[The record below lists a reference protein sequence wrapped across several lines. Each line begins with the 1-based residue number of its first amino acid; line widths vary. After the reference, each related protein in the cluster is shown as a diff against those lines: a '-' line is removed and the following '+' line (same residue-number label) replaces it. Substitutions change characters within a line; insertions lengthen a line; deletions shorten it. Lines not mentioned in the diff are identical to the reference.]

1 MLEKLFVRKAH
12 LRHHKEA
19 ALLNEREEYLKTLEL
34 RGVQTLHLRRV
45 SNMLLRIVEMLG
57 LSDGDGGDVSVER
70 LDAAAGKWSRAEV
83 LRRPADHDE
92 RAARR
97 SFLANALAWLRHLGR
112 LDRRMTDVGLL
123 GVVFER
129 DFARFRYIAA
139 PLFEERFRHL
149 KTMSEAGMSGVT
161 LRTIAEYQLHIVA
174 ALKLEKVRP
183 VRESEVE
190 RMVRTW
196 KSRLGEADHVVQRSL
211 SEQAKFRCIARRWLN
226 EIGAYRPKEADKDL
240 PKEVPE
246 YRRWIVE
253 ERGLKEITAYMMV
266 RTAVRFMG
274 FLAERKVAIGDVDS
288 RTVDAYVAERV
299 AGHARATIRGEMRR
313 LRDFLRFEARM
324 GVVSDIVWQSVDVP
338 KMYQLEGLPSHVSWD
353 TVVSIVKKSAE
364 ASSPAGIRGH
374 AILTLFATYGMRS
387 SELRGLRLGDIDWR
401 AETIRIRRAKGG
413 KIQTLPLLPSAGE
426 ALIRYI
432 REVRRNESGLEE
444 VFLCLNAPY
453 RRMSASGSYHIV
465 RTALDA
471 AGANPRHR
479 GPHCLRH
486 SFATHLVNSGRTMK
500 EVSDMLGHRSLEST
514 GVYAKVD
521 LESLR
526 KVADMD
532 LEGVL

>member
-70 LDAAAGKWSRAEV
+70 LDAAAEKWSRAEV

-112 LDRRMTDVGLL
+112 LDRRMTEGGLL

-240 PKEVPE
+240 PKEVLE

-253 ERGLKEITAYMMV
+253 ERGLKEITAYMRV
-266 RTAVRFMG
+266 RTAVRFLG
-274 FLAERKVAIGDVDS
+274 FLAEG
-288 RTVDAYVAERV
+288 
-299 AGHARATIRGEMRR
+299 
-313 LRDFLRFEARM
+313 
-324 GVVSDIVWQSVDVP
+324 
-338 KMYQLEGLPSHVSWD
+338 
-353 TVVSIVKKSAE
+353 
-364 ASSPAGIRGH
+364 
-374 AILTLFATYGMRS
+374 
-387 SELRGLRLGDIDWR
+387 
-401 AETIRIRRAKGG
+401 RI
-413 KIQTLPLLPSAGE
+413 
-426 ALIRYI
+426 
-432 REVRRNESGLEE
+432 
-444 VFLCLNAPY
+444 
-453 RRMSASGSYHIV
+453 
-465 RTALDA
+465 
-471 AGANPRHR
+471 
-479 GPHCLRH
+479 
-486 SFATHLVNSGRTMK
+486 
-500 EVSDMLGHRSLEST
+500 
-514 GVYAKVD
+514 
-521 LESLR
+521 
-526 KVADMD
+526 
-532 LEGVL
+532 

>member
-1 MLEKLFVRKAH
+1 
-12 LRHHKEA
+12 
-19 ALLNEREEYLKTLEL
+19 
-34 RGVQTLHLRRV
+34 
-45 SNMLLRIVEMLG
+45 
-57 LSDGDGGDVSVER
+57 
-70 LDAAAGKWSRAEV
+70 
-83 LRRPADHDE
+83 
-92 RAARR
+92 
-97 SFLANALAWLRHLGR
+97 
-112 LDRRMTDVGLL
+112 
-123 GVVFER
+123 
-129 DFARFRYIAA
+129 
-139 PLFEERFRHL
+139 
-149 KTMSEAGMSGVT
+149 MSGVT

-196 KSRLGEADHVVQRSL
+196 KSRLGEADRIVRRSL

-253 ERGLKEITAYMMV
+253 ERGLKEITAYMRV

-274 FLAERKVAIGDVDS
+274 FLAQRKVAIGDVDS

-299 AGHARATIRGEMRR
+299 AGHARATIRGEMQR

-413 KIQTLPLLPSAGE
+413 KIQTLPRLPSAGE

-432 REVRRNESGLEE
+432 REVRRNESGL
-444 VFLCLNAPY
+444 
-453 RRMSASGSYHIV
+453 
-465 RTALDA
+465 
-471 AGANPRHR
+471 
-479 GPHCLRH
+479 
-486 SFATHLVNSGRTMK
+486 
-500 EVSDMLGHRSLEST
+500 
-514 GVYAKVD
+514 
-521 LESLR
+521 
-526 KVADMD
+526 
-532 LEGVL
+532 